1 MSTSRILSVCC
12 AWLFVLASVS
22 LPALAHQQKEAI
34 TRVLFNER
42 TGNIEVMHRV
52 LLHDAEHAMQRRF
65 GTTFDLIGR
74 ASDRD
79 AFERYVHGRFSLS
92 DQTGT
97 ALTLAPVGSE
107 LDHDYLWV
115 YAETAIP
122 DGRPPPRSDPR
133 TSCETSGRRRAISS
147 TSSVM
152 ARFAARSLTATCPR
166 SRSISEPR
174 VEGREAELRTSD
186 GERFHVGRLRE
197 LRGRGRA
204 QGATAST

>member
-34 TRVLFNER
+34 TRVLFNAR

-92 DQTGT
+92 DQTGM

-122 DGRPPPRSDPR
+122 DGLS
-133 TSCETSGRRRAISS
+133 
-147 TSSVM
+147 
-152 ARFAARSLTATCPR
+152 SLTITHDVLRDVWATQSNLVNVERDGKIR
-166 SRSISEPR
+166 SAVFNGGQPEITMD
-174 VEGREAELRTSD
+174 L
-186 GERFHVGRLRE
+186 
-197 LRGRGRA
+197 
-204 QGATAST
+204 